1 MMRIGRAA
9 VAKAHHETGLLTP
22 ILEGAFETP
31 LWASFLDGLKRST
44 AADYAS
50 LIFRPPG
57 LPLNAVV
64 HLFAGDPSPPM
75 VERLY
80 HEDLYQRDPLPY
92 HQLAEGRPYPLAELL
107 RFDDPAH
114 LDFYRNVVVPSGMAA
129 MRMMRV
135 QEASGVSAWLTIA
148 RRETDFAA
156 ADSDLLGAIAPALRG
171 ALRNFVA
178 LERER
183 FNAQVAGDAI
193 RRLHFGWFTLDAAGR
208 VLESDAL
215 GADILSISSILR
227 RSANGRLCARP
238 AELDRKLA
246 AAIRDVVADPK
257 SRPRA
262 ITLSRDPWLDML
274 LAPTHSQPISAKPSP
289 AVIAYVHG
297 DSSPSADR
305 CEQLGQLFALTPSEA
320 RLALALSRGMTIAEA
335 ATEFGLTLETARN
348 YSKKIYSKT
357 GARGQPDLVRFV
369 MRSVLAIA

>member
-1 MMRIGRAA
+1 VLEVELASD
-9 VAKAHHETGLLTP
+9 LLPT

-31 LWASFLDGLKRST
+31 LWASFLEGLRRKT
-44 AADYAS
+44 GADYAS

-57 LPLNAVV
+57 RPLNAVV
-64 HLFAGDPSPPM
+64 HLFAGDPSPPL
-75 VERLY
+75 VQQLY
-80 HEDLYQRDPLPY
+80 HEDFYQRDPLPY
-92 HQLAEGRPYPLAELL
+92 HQLADGRPYPLEELL
-107 RFDDPAH
+107 RFDEPDH
-114 LDFYRNVVVPSGMAA
+114 VGFYRDVVVPSGMAA

-135 QEASGVSAWLTIA
+135 QEASGVNAWLTIA
-148 RRETDFAA
+148 RRRADFEAPA
-156 ADSDLLGAIAPALRG
+156 NDLLSAIAPALRG

-183 FNAQVAGDAI
+183 FNASVAAEAI

-215 GADILSISSILR
+215 GADILSMSAILR
-227 RSANGRLCARP
+227 RSANGRLSARR
-238 AELDRKLA
+238 AELDREIVQ
-246 AAIRDVVADPK
+246 AIRDLAADPR

-274 LAPTHSQPISAKPSP
+274 LVPTHSQPISAKPGP

-335 ATEFGLTLETARN
+335 AVEFGLTLETARN